1 MNLEELKYP
10 IGKFE
15 KPGSYAQEQILSYSQ
30 TIRLFP
36 EKLMNETRSLNNKQ
50 LDTPYRPDGW
60 TIRQV
65 VHHCAD
71 SHMNAFCRF
80 KLALTEKKPTI
91 KAYAEALW
99 AKLPDS
105 AMPIGPSLQILEGV
119 HARMVVLWES
129 LSQAELEKIYI
140 HPQYQKEFTLA
151 EAMAL
156 YSWHCEHHLAH
167 ITSLKKRNNW

>member
-1 MNLEELKYP
+1 MNSEELKYP
-10 IGKFE
+10 IGKFK
-15 KPGSYAQEQILSYSQ
+15 KPDSYPQEQIQNYIQ
-30 TIRLFP
+30 TIQEFPQRLRD
-36 EKLMNETRSLNNKQ
+36 EVTALNETQLN
-50 LDTPYRPDGW
+50 TPYRHDGW

-71 SHMNAFCRF
+71 SHMNAFSRF
-80 KLALTEKKPTI
+80 KLALTEDKPII

-99 AKLPDS
+99 AELPDS
-105 AMPIGPSLQILEGV
+105 TMPIAPSLQIIEGV
-119 HARMVVLWES
+119 HARMALLWKS
-129 LSQAELEKIYI
+129 LSQEDLAKIYV

-156 YSWHCEHHLAH
+156 YNWHSKHHLAH